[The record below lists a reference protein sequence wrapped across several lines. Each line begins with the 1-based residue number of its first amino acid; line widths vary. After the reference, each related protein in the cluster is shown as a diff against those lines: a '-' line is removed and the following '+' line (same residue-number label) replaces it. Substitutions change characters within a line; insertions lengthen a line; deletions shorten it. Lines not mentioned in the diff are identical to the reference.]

1 VKQVVKAPTAPPSA
15 KLPITL
21 TQLTAIAR
29 ATLYSLLSVRNTFIL
44 ILMFVGLMRESE
56 AMALG
61 EDDVW
66 EEVVGSATILF
77 IFIEKSKTDR
87 GRAGYTVVL
96 EASPVSPVCPV
107 ICGSARTAL

>member
-1 VKQVVKAPTAPPSA
+1 
-15 KLPITL
+15 
-21 TQLTAIAR
+21 
-29 ATLYSLLSVRNTFIL
+29 
-44 ILMFVGLMRESE
+44 MFVGFLRESE

-77 IFIEKSKTDR
+77 IFIEKSKTDQ
-87 GRAGYTVVL
+87 GRAGHTVVL